1 MIRIL
6 KIEKLSESNLVNTAV
21 FAALWGVT
29 EVYIGTMLHASKLP
43 FRGSVMSLAAI
54 LILVGARAVL
64 NYKGSLILLGIV
76 TATFKLFLGMGFNI
90 TPFLAIII
98 ESLIAEIILNRIG
111 FNGFTSMLSGLTIML
126 YTLIHGLVMQAIF
139 LGTDIYKI
147 YYDIILQLTNHLG
160 FTQNHV
166 LILLI
171 LLPILYLSIGAS
183 IGLFGWSVGK
193 NILILLEDNR

>member
-1 MIRIL
+1 MISIL

-29 EVYIGTMLHASKLP
+29 EVYVGTLLHASKLP
-43 FRGSVMSLAAI
+43 FRGSIMSLAAI

-98 ESLIAEIILNRIG
+98 ESLIAEINL
-111 FNGFTSMLSGLTIML
+111 LLC
-126 YTLIHGLVMQAIF
+126 
-139 LGTDIYKI
+139 
-147 YYDIILQLTNHLG
+147 LQ
-160 FTQNHV
+160 
-166 LILLI
+166 
-171 LLPILYLSIGAS
+171 
-183 IGLFGWSVGK
+183 
-193 NILILLEDNR
+193 D

>member
-1 MIRIL
+1 MISIL

-29 EVYIGTMLHASKLP
+29 EVYVGTLLHASKLP
-43 FRGSVMSLAAI
+43 FRGSIMSLAAI

-98 ESLIAEIILNRIG
+98 ESLIAEIILHRFG
-111 FNGFTSMLSGLTIML
+111 FNKFTSLLTGLIIML
-126 YTLIHGLVMQAIF
+126 YTFIHGLVMQAIF

-147 YYDIILQLTNHLG
+147 YFDIILQLTSYLG
-160 FTQNHV
+160 LTQNNV
-166 LILLI
+166 LMLLI
-171 LLPILYLSIGAS
+171 LLPITYLSIGAS
-183 IGLFGWSVGK
+183 IGLFGWSIGK
-193 NILILLEDNR
+193 NILILLEENR

>member
-1 MIRIL
+1 MISIL

-29 EVYIGTMLHASKLP
+29 EVYVGTLLHASKLP
-43 FRGSVMSLAAI
+43 FRGSIMSLAAI

-76 TATFKLFLGMGFNI
+76 TATFKLFLGMGFNL
-90 TPFLAIII
+90 TPFIAIII
-98 ESLIAEIILNRIG
+98 ESLIAEIMLNRIG
-111 FNGFTSMLSGLTIML
+111 FNGFTSLLTGIIIMF
-126 YTLIHGLVMQAIF
+126 YTLIHGLIMQAIF
-139 LGTDIYKI
+139 LGTDIYRI
-147 YYDIILQLTNHLG
+147 YYDIILQLTNYLG

-171 LLPILYLSIGAS
+171 LLPIIYLSIGAS
-183 IGLFGWSVGK
+183 VGLFGWSFGK
-193 NILILLEDNR
+193 NILILLEENR